1 MPHDDRA
8 RVFLSAIL
16 DFFRLLK
23 ASPFCD
29 KIIQGPP
36 ERQMKI
42 QKENLKYL
50 ALAVIGGAALCPFYL
65 KYVPLV
71 TLFQVILLPVLGLLV
86 ILTISDLEAGTL
98 LFLFIFPLIN
108 NLPYYFGINESV
120 PHAPTALV
128 LFLFYFWAWLV
139 RRASGLTEKTAP
151 SPLLKP
157 MTITAWLV
165 LISAVITF
173 LRFGNFYPFLTDGL
187 YELVTN
193 VNGVTSGGAQMSTV
207 FHSLSYFSEFGFF
220 LVLGTVLLAKDIVR
234 KALTVLGISLFLS
247 LGFGFFQALQN
258 PSLGN
263 TEFWVRLGQINA
275 TFKDPN
281 AFGTFLAITGPLLL
295 GASLHFK
302 GWRRI
307 FFGAAFAG
315 TLLILPFIGIRSG
328 LLGFGVAI
336 IAFLGLMARA
346 RKGATREMSGRFKR
360 RTLWGMASFLAVLLI
375 VFGALN
381 FKNARVFER
390 LKGNWQSLQAKG
402 GLVSLSPE
410 RYFLWKEAL
419 HMSRDYPL
427 SGVGT
432 GAYII
437 QLPNYYTEDKKSY
450 PFGLEAFR
458 RNDSAENYFLQV
470 VAEVGVVG
478 LLAFLWI
485 FWMIKKEIKSG
496 YRKLPGPEENPYLF
510 IGAVAG
516 AISYFINILF
526 HSYIGS
532 PETKFAF
539 WLLIG
544 LIAYWVR
551 DPPRPEGSTS
561 QKFLFNKRQKL
572 AGFIFLVLFGGVH
585 IWNSTHS
592 LSLAR
597 QTERYGLK
605 QDFGLYQLEK
615 TTDGREFRW
624 TREYGGLTIKIEKPI
639 IEIPLL
645 ASHPDIQQSPVEVR
659 LYIVKDFFKHKRL
672 LDEITLTKS
681 IWNTHKYIVPNEVG
695 QKIILLFKVSRTW
708 NPLKTLGIPD
718 PRNLGIAIGKIEF
731 QDLHV
736 PD

>member
-1 MPHDDRA
+1 M
-8 RVFLSAIL
+8 V
-16 DFFRLLK
+16 
-23 ASPFCD
+23 
-29 KIIQGPP
+29 
-36 ERQMKI
+36 
-42 QKENLKYL
+42 
-50 ALAVIGGAALCPFYL
+50 LAVMGGAALCLFYL

-86 ILTISDLEAGTL
+86 ILTISNIEAGTL
-98 LFLFIFPLIN
+98 FFLFIFPLIN
-108 NLPYYFGINESV
+108 NLPYYFGINERV

-139 RRASGLTEKTAP
+139 RRASGQTKKMAT
-151 SPLLKP
+151 SPVLKP
-157 MTITAWLV
+157 MTIAAWLV
-165 LISAVITF
+165 LISAIITF
-173 LRFGNFYPFLTDGL
+173 WRFANFYPFLTDGL

-220 LVLGTVLLAKDIVR
+220 LVLGTVLLTKDSIR
-234 KALTVLGISLFLS
+234 KALTALGISLSLS
-247 LGFGFFQALQN
+247 LGFGFFQHFKN
-258 PSLGN
+258 PGLGN

-275 TFKDPN
+275 TFEDPN
-281 AFGTFLAITGPLLL
+281 AFGTFLAVTCPLLL
-295 GASLHFK
+295 GASLYFK

-307 FFGAAFAG
+307 VFGAAFVG
-315 TLLILPFIGIRSG
+315 TLVIFPSIGIRSG
-328 LLGFGVAI
+328 LLGFGVAVI
-336 IAFLGLMARA
+336 TFLGLTVKA
-346 RKGATREMSGRFKR
+346 RKGAALEMNRRLNR

-375 VFGALN
+375 VYGALN

-450 PFGLEAFR
+450 PLGLEAFR

-485 FWMIKKEIKSG
+485 FWMIKKEIKSS
-496 YRKLPGPEENPYLF
+496 YRKLPGPEENSYLF

-539 WLLIG
+539 WLLVG
-544 LIAYWVR
+544 LIVYGTQNTNK
-551 DPPRPEGSTS
+551 PERPTSST
-561 QKFLFNKRQKL
+561 FLFNKKQKSAVL
-572 AGFIFLVLFGGVH
+572 VFLVLFGGVH
-585 IWNSTHS
+585 FWNSTHS
-592 LSLAR
+592 LSLAS

-615 TTDGREFRW
+615 TADGREFRW
-624 TREYGGLTIKIEKPI
+624 TREYGGLTLKIEKPI
-639 IEIPLL
+639 IAIPLL
-645 ASHPDIQQSPVEVR
+645 ASHPDIQQNPVTVR
-659 LYIVKDFFKHKRL
+659 IFLVKDFFGQKKML
-672 LDEITLTKS
+672 SELTLTESAWKTYEYDVS
-681 IWNTHKYIVPNEVG
+681 SETG
-695 QKIILLFKVSRTW
+695 QEAILLLKVSRTW
-708 NPLKTLGIPD
+708 NPLKTLGLPD
-718 PRNLGIAIGKIEF
+718 PRNLGVAMGKVQFKDKRE
-731 QDLHV
+731 D
-736 PD
+736 